1 MNQPNV
7 ILSIHDLFV
16 SYSGVPALEGVSL
29 SVKQGQI
36 TTIVGANGAGK
47 TTLMKAVAG
56 LLTPSKGKIEFQGKD
71 ITGLTPAQTVSSGL
85 TLVPEGRRLFP
96 TMNIRDNLMSGA
108 YVRMDKV
115 AIEKDLETV
124 LDYFPVLK
132 DRLHMPANSLSGGQQ
147 QMLAVGR
154 ALMASPKLLM
164 LDEPSIG
171 LAPTIVDTI
180 ANIIQ
185 TVSENGVEVLLVE
198 QNAHMALELADE
210 AYVLENGQIT
220 LHGKGQELIQ
230 NDKVREAYL
239 GL

>member
-1 MNQPNV
+1 MNQSNV
-7 ILSIHDLFV
+7 ILSITDLFV
-16 SYSGVPALEGVSL
+16 SYDGVPALDGVSL
-29 SVKQGQI
+29 TVKKGQI

-56 LLTPSKGKIEFQGKD
+56 LLKPGKGRIEFEGQD
-71 ITGLTPAQTVSSGL
+71 ITGLAPAETVARGL

-96 TMNIRDNLMSGA
+96 TMSIRDNLMSGA
-108 YVRMDKV
+108 YIRTDRD
-115 AIEKDLETV
+115 AIEKDFAMV
-124 LDYFPVLK
+124 LDYFPILK
-132 DRLHMPANSLSGGQQ
+132 DRLGMPANSLSGGQQ

-171 LAPTIVDTI
+171 LAPTIVETI
-180 ANIIQ
+180 GNIIQ
-185 TVSENGVEVLLVE
+185 TISRNGVDILLVE
-198 QNAHMALELADE
+198 QNAHMALELAED
-210 AYVLENGQIT
+210 AYVLENGRISLT
-220 LHGKGQELIQ
+220 GKGAKLLE

>member
-1 MNQPNV
+1 MTQSND
-7 ILSIHDLFV
+7 ILSINDLYV
-16 SYSGVPALEGVSL
+16 SYGGVPALEGVSL

-36 TTIVGANGAGK
+36 TTIIGANGAGK

-56 LLTPSKGKIEFQGKD
+56 LLTPAKGKITFQGDD
-71 ITGLTPAQTVSSGL
+71 ITGLSPAETVAKGL

-96 TMNIRDNLMSGA
+96 TMSIRDNLMSGA
-108 YVRMDKV
+108 YVRTDKA

-124 LDYFPVLK
+124 LSYFPVLTN
-132 DRLHMPANSLSGGQQ
+132 RLNMPANSLSGGQQ

-154 ALMASPKLLM
+154 ALMASPRLLM

-171 LAPTIVDTI
+171 LAPTIVETI
-180 ANIIQ
+180 GNIIQ
-185 TVSENGVEVLLVE
+185 TISRNGVDILLVE
-198 QNAHMALELADE
+198 QNAHMALELADQ

-220 LHGKGQELIQ
+220 LTGKGQELIE

>member
-1 MNQPNV
+1 MNQSNV
-7 ILSIHDLFV
+7 ILSITDLFV
-16 SYSGVPALEGVSL
+16 SYDGVPALDGVSL
-29 SVKQGQI
+29 TVKKGQI

-56 LLTPSKGKIEFQGKD
+56 LLKPGKGHIEFEGQD
-71 ITGLTPAQTVSSGL
+71 ITGLAPAETVARGL

-96 TMNIRDNLMSGA
+96 TMSIRDNLMSGA
-108 YVRMDKV
+108 YIRTDRD
-115 AIEKDLETV
+115 AIEKDFAMV
-124 LDYFPVLK
+124 LDYFPILK
-132 DRLHMPANSLSGGQQ
+132 DRLGMPANSLSGGQQ

-171 LAPTIVDTI
+171 LAPTIVETI
-180 ANIIQ
+180 GNIIQ
-185 TVSENGVEVLLVE
+185 TISRNGVDILLVE
-198 QNAHMALELADE
+198 QNAHMALELAED
-210 AYVLENGQIT
+210 AYVLENGRISLT
-220 LHGKGQELIQ
+220 GKGAELLE

>member
-1 MNQPNV
+1 MNQSND
-7 ILSIHDLFV
+7 ILSIDDLYV
-16 SYSGVPALEGVSL
+16 SYGGVPALEGVSL
-29 SVKQGQI
+29 SVRQGEI
-36 TTIVGANGAGK
+36 TTIIGANGAGK

-56 LLTPSKGKIEFQGKD
+56 LLTPAQGKIRFHGQD
-71 ITGLTPAQTVSSGL
+71 ITGLTPAETVAQGL

-96 TMNIRDNLMSGA
+96 TMSIRDNLMSGA
-108 YVRMDKV
+108 YIRTDKE
-115 AIEKDLETV
+115 AIQKDLETV
-124 LDYFPVLK
+124 LDYFPVLT
-132 DRLHMPANSLSGGQQ
+132 DRLSMPANSLSGGQQ

-171 LAPTIVDTI
+171 LAPTIVETI

-185 TVSENGVEVLLVE
+185 TISGNGVEILLVE
-198 QNAHMALELADE
+198 QNAHMALELADQ

-220 LHGKGQELIQ
+220 LQGKGHELSQ

>member
-1 MNQPNV
+1 MNQSND
-7 ILSIHDLFV
+7 ILSIDDLYV
-16 SYSGVPALEGVSL
+16 SYGGVPALEGVSL
-29 SVKQGQI
+29 SVRQGEI
-36 TTIVGANGAGK
+36 TTIIGANGAGK

-56 LLTPSKGKIEFQGKD
+56 LLTPAQGKIDFHGQD
-71 ITGLTPAQTVSSGL
+71 ITGLTPAQTVAKGL

-96 TMNIRDNLMSGA
+96 TMSIRDNLMSGA
-108 YVRMDKV
+108 YIRTDKE
-115 AIEKDLETV
+115 AIQKDLETV
-124 LDYFPVLK
+124 LDYFPVLT
-132 DRLHMPANSLSGGQQ
+132 DRLSMPANSLSGGQQ

-171 LAPTIVDTI
+171 LAPTIVETI

-185 TVSENGVEVLLVE
+185 TISGNGVEILLVE
-198 QNAHMALELADE
+198 QNAHMALELADQ

-220 LHGKGQELIQ
+220 LQGKGHELSQ

>member
-7 ILSIHDLFV
+7 ILSIHDLHV
-16 SYSGVPALEGVSL
+16 SYDGVPALDGVSL
-29 SVKQGQI
+29 SVRKGQI

-56 LLTPSKGKIEFQGKD
+56 LLKPAKGKIEFEGQD
-71 ITGLTPAQTVSSGL
+71 ITGLSPAETVARGL

-108 YVRMDKV
+108 YVRTDKE
-115 AIEKDLETV
+115 AIAKDFEMV

-132 DRLHMPANSLSGGQQ
+132 DRLNMPANSLSGGQQ

-171 LAPTIVDTI
+171 LAPTIVETI
-180 ANIIQ
+180 AEIIQ
-185 TVSENGVEVLLVE
+185 TISRNGVDILLVE
-198 QNAHMALELADE
+198 QNAHMALELADD
-210 AYVLENGQIT
+210 AYVLENGHIT
-220 LHGKGQELIQ
+220 LTGKGQELIQ

>member
-7 ILSIHDLFV
+7 ILSIRDLFV

-56 LLTPSKGKIEFQGKD
+56 LLTPSKGNIEFQGKA

-108 YVRMDKV
+108 YVRTDKM

-185 TVSENGVEVLLVE
+185 TVSENGVEILLVE

>member
-1 MNQPNV
+1 MNQLNI

-47 TTLMKAVAG
+47 TTLMKAIAG
-56 LLTPSKGKIEFQGKD
+56 LLTPSKGKIEFHGQD
-71 ITGLTPAQTVSSGL
+71 ITGLSPAQTVSSGL

-108 YVRMDKV
+108 YVREDKK
-115 AIEKDLETV
+115 AIQADFETV
-124 LDYFPVLK
+124 LEYFPVLK
-132 DRLHMPANSLSGGQQ
+132 DRMHMPANSLSGGQQ

-180 ANIIQ
+180 ANIIR

>member
-1 MNQPNV
+1 MNQSNV
-7 ILSIHDLFV
+7 ILSITDLFV
-16 SYSGVPALEGVSL
+16 SYDGVPALDGVSL
-29 SVKQGQI
+29 TVKKGQI

-56 LLTPSKGKIEFQGKD
+56 LLKPGKGRIEFEGQD
-71 ITGLTPAQTVSSGL
+71 ITGLAPAETVARGL

-96 TMNIRDNLMSGA
+96 TMSIRDNLMSGA
-108 YVRMDKV
+108 YIRTDRD
-115 AIEKDLETV
+115 AIEKDFAMV
-124 LDYFPVLK
+124 LDYFPILK
-132 DRLHMPANSLSGGQQ
+132 DRLGMPANSLSGGQQ

-171 LAPTIVDTI
+171 LAPTIVETI
-180 ANIIQ
+180 GNIIQ
-185 TVSENGVEVLLVE
+185 TISRNGVDILLVE
-198 QNAHMALELADE
+198 QNAHMALELAED
-210 AYVLENGQIT
+210 AYVLENGRISLT
-220 LHGKGQELIQ
+220 GKGAELLE

>member
-1 MNQPNV
+1 MNQSND
-7 ILSIHDLFV
+7 ILSIDDLYV
-16 SYSGVPALEGVSL
+16 SYGGVPALEGVSL

-36 TTIVGANGAGK
+36 TTIIGANGAGK

-56 LLTPSKGKIEFQGKD
+56 LLTPAKGKIDFQGDD
-71 ITGLTPAQTVSSGL
+71 ITGLSPAQTVSKGL

-96 TMNIRDNLMSGA
+96 TMSIRDNLMSGA
-108 YVRMDKV
+108 YIRTDKD
-115 AIEKDLETV
+115 AIQKDMETV

-132 DRLHMPANSLSGGQQ
+132 DRLSMPANSLSGGQQ

-171 LAPTIVDTI
+171 LAPTIVETI
-180 ANIIQ
+180 GNIIQ
-185 TVSENGVEVLLVE
+185 TISRNGVDILLVE
-198 QNAHMALELADE
+198 QNAHMALELADQ
-210 AYVLENGQIT
+210 AYVLENGKIT
-220 LHGKGQELIQ
+220 LTGKGQELIQ

>member
-71 ITGLTPAQTVSSGL
+71 IMGLTPAQTVSSGL

>member
-1 MNQPNV
+1 MTQSND
-7 ILSIHDLFV
+7 ILSINDLYV

-36 TTIVGANGAGK
+36 TTIIGANGAGK

-56 LLTPSKGKIEFQGKD
+56 LLTPAKGKIEFHGED
-71 ITGLTPAQTVSSGL
+71 ITGLSPAQTVAKGL

-108 YVRMDKV
+108 YVRTDKE
-115 AIEKDLETV
+115 AIQKDLETV
-124 LDYFPVLK
+124 LDYFPILK

-171 LAPTIVDTI
+171 LAPTIVETI
-180 ANIIQ
+180 ANIIR
-185 TVSENGVEVLLVE
+185 TISGNGVEILLVE
-198 QNAHMALELADE
+198 QNAHMALELADQ

-220 LHGKGQELIQ
+220 LTGKGHELIQ

>member
-1 MNQPNV
+1 M
-7 ILSIHDLFV
+7 LSIHDLFV

-71 ITGLTPAQTVSSGL
+71 IMGLTPAQTVSSGL

>member
-56 LLTPSKGKIEFQGKD
+56 LLTPSKGKIEFQGQD
-71 ITGLTPAQTVSSGL
+71 ITGLSPAQTVSRGL

-108 YVRMDKV
+108 YVREDKE
-115 AIEKDLETV
+115 AIQADFETV
-124 LDYFPVLK
+124 LEYFPVLK

-180 ANIIQ
+180 ANIIR

>member
-1 MNQPNV
+1 MNQSND
-7 ILSIHDLFV
+7 ILSIDDLYV
-16 SYSGVPALEGVSL
+16 SYGGVPALEGVSL

-36 TTIVGANGAGK
+36 TTIIGANGAGK

-56 LLTPSKGKIEFQGKD
+56 LLTPLKGKIEFHGD
-71 ITGLTPAQTVSSGL
+71 NITGLSPAQTVARGL

-108 YVRMDKV
+108 YVRTDKD
-115 AIEKDLETV
+115 AIQKDLETV

-132 DRLHMPANSLSGGQQ
+132 DRLNMPANSLSGGQQ

-154 ALMASPKLLM
+154 ALMASPRLLM

-171 LAPTIVDTI
+171 LAPTIVETI
-180 ANIIQ
+180 GNIIQ
-185 TVSENGVEVLLVE
+185 TISGNGVDILLVE
-198 QNAHMALELADE
+198 QNAHMALELADQ
-210 AYVLENGQIT
+210 AYVLENGQISLT
-220 LHGKGQELIQ
+220 GKGHELIQ

>member
-1 MNQPNV
+1 MNQSNV
-7 ILSIHDLFV
+7 ILSITDLFV
-16 SYSGVPALEGVSL
+16 SYDGVPALDGVSL
-29 SVKQGQI
+29 TVKKGQI

-56 LLTPSKGKIEFQGKD
+56 LLKPGKGRIEFEGQD
-71 ITGLTPAQTVSSGL
+71 ITGLAPAETVARGL

-96 TMNIRDNLMSGA
+96 TMSIRDNLMSGA
-108 YVRMDKV
+108 YIRTDRD
-115 AIEKDLETV
+115 AIEKDFTMV
-124 LDYFPVLK
+124 LDYFPILK
-132 DRLHMPANSLSGGQQ
+132 DRLGMPANSLSGGQQ

-171 LAPTIVDTI
+171 LAPTIVETI
-180 ANIIQ
+180 GNIIQ
-185 TVSENGVEVLLVE
+185 TISRNGVDILLVE
-198 QNAHMALELADE
+198 QNAHMALELAED
-210 AYVLENGQIT
+210 AYVLENGRISLT
-220 LHGKGQELIQ
+220 GKGAELLE

>member
-56 LLTPSKGKIEFQGKD
+56 LLTPSKGKIEFRGQD
-71 ITGLTPAQTVSSGL
+71 ITGLSPAQTVSRGL

-108 YVRMDKV
+108 YVRSDKE

-124 LDYFPVLK
+124 LDYFPILK

-154 ALMASPKLLM
+154 ALMASPRLLM

-171 LAPTIVDTI
+171 LAPNHRGDDRQYHPDHLPQWRGHPTGRAECTYGARTRRSGLCAGKRRDHATWKRPRIDT
-180 ANIIQ
+180 
-185 TVSENGVEVLLVE
+185 E
-198 QNAHMALELADE
+198 
-210 AYVLENGQIT
+210 
-220 LHGKGQELIQ
+220 
-230 NDKVREAYL
+230 R
-239 GL
+239 